1 MEEEVVK
8 RRRWLSHEY
17 FLDLLG
23 ATNLIPGP
31 NSSEMA
37 IHIGFVRAGLPGLI
51 VAGVC
56 FISPAVIISLLLA
69 HFYVRYGSIPQVGH
83 FVWGIRSG
91 VIAVILAALFR
102 LAKPLVKNRFVA
114 AVSIAVFVLNLC
126 HVDEIIL
133 LIVAGIVG
141 LLWGI
146 RDRITHRTLPLFL
159 AAILPIAVGTARTA
173 GTGGTPPGP
182 TIFSLG
188 LFFLKIGS
196 ILYGSGYVL
205 VAFLQ
210 GGLVDARHWLAQTQ
224 LLDAIAVGQFTPGPV
239 LSTATFIGYIILGV
253 PGAAAATVG
262 IFLPSFVFVL
272 LTGRFVP
279 RLRKLPASA
288 GFLDGVNAASLGLML
303 SVCITLG
310 AATLSGF
317 GSWIIFLVAAV
328 VVVRW
333 SFHAGWIIG
342 GAALA
347 GWIFSMF
354 GIVS

>member
-1 MEEEVVK
+1 MQRSSLQELAVLLLKLGTLSFGGPAAHIALMEEEVVK

-159 AAILPIAVGTARTA
+159 AAILPIAVGTARWNSPNVPA
-173 GTGGTPPGP
+173 
-182 TIFSLG
+182 
-188 LFFLKIGS
+188 
-196 ILYGSGYVL
+196 SGIAISRSSTQL
-205 VAFLQ
+205 NATF
-210 GGLVDARHWLAQTQ
+210 AQTRWMMERTMSRGNHK
-224 LLDAIAVGQFTPGPV
+224 ATP
-239 LSTATFIGYIILGV
+239 
-253 PGAAAATVG
+253 AATA
-262 IFLPSFVFVL
+262 
-272 LTGRFVP
+272 RQ
-279 RLRKLPASA
+279 AQA
-288 GFLDGVNAASLGLML
+288 
-303 SVCITLG
+303 
-310 AATLSGF
+310 
-317 GSWIIFLVAAV
+317 W
-328 VVVRW
+328 
-333 SFHAGWIIG
+333 
-342 GAALA
+342 
-347 GWIFSMF
+347 
-354 GIVS
+354 